1 MMKTR
6 GHRKQIF
13 LFLLAVILPSLVLV
27 AFTLRM
33 INQEKELAQKRM
45 TEDRRRLARDFGE
58 RLLLRLE
65 KIKLQEA
72 SVLGRGTESGGPGI
86 TGAKEGPQEQ
96 VGYVNPEVVL
106 IGAVE
111 GNRLLLPWEFEEC
124 IAASGR
130 MLNQSDFRRMMA
142 EGESAEFSMKN
153 PGQAARSYETAMKRS
168 GNPVQKEYAHLALA
182 RAMAKSG
189 RTQPAID
196 HARKILA
203 LPADICDE
211 FGIPLSFYAAGML
224 VVETSSLEEVAEQ
237 IKAGLE
243 SESWLSPPA
252 AYMVN
257 DLVEKLS
264 QKASE
269 PPLENTVRECRQA
282 LQAIIPKIEQALALQ
297 GDFPALGLTILPAKG
312 SNRDEPLWT
321 TYGENPWLLSL
332 SLPLSG
338 ARQILVAVNLPDIVA
353 SLKSDTELLKTFPS
367 EFRLVTDMTAEGEAL
382 GENFRGLN
390 IVFDRTSE
398 EWLSAQSSPQ
408 PLFYILIVILVM
420 GMTLFG
426 TYLLLRDVRREV
438 RMAEMR
444 SQFVSSVS
452 HELKTPLTAIRMFA
466 ETLRLGRA
474 QNRQTQDEY
483 LDTIV
488 NESQRLTRLLN
499 NVLDFS
505 KIEKGKKIYRPQP
518 ASLPEV
524 LKAAAR
530 AMEYPLSQ
538 HGFKLRV
545 EMDEGLPAVSIDQD
559 ALEQAVLNL
568 LHNAMKYSGDSREID
583 LRLRRS
589 GNLALIQVADRG
601 VGIAPQ
607 EQKKIF
613 EKFYRVPS
621 QENERLPGTGL
632 GLSLVHHIV
641 TAHGGRVEVESAPG
655 EGSTFSILL
664 PLEEGE

>member
-1 MMKTR
+1 MKTG
-6 GHRKQIF
+6 GHRKQIV
-13 LFLLAVILPSLVLV
+13 LFLLTVILPSLVLV

-33 INQEKELAQKRM
+33 INQERELAQKRV
-45 TEDRRRLARDFGE
+45 TEERRRLGRKFGE

-65 KIKLQEA
+65 KVKLQEVSA
-72 SVLGRGTESGGPGI
+72 LS
-86 TGAKEGPQEQ
+86 TGAESDTRGESSIEGEPRPRPGYVNSEVVL
-96 VGYVNPEVVL
+96 VGYVRD
-106 IGAVE
+106 
-111 GNRLLLPWEFEEC
+111 NRLELPWEIEES

-130 MLNQSDFRRMMA
+130 LLNQDSFRRMMA
-142 EGESAEFSMKN
+142 GGESAEFSAKN
-153 PGQAARSYETAMKRS
+153 PRRAARLYQAAMNKS
-168 GNPVQKEYAHLALA
+168 GHPVQEEYAHLALA
-182 RAMAKSG
+182 RALVKSG
-189 RTQPAID
+189 QTTQATD
-196 HARKILA
+196 HSQQILA
-203 LPADICDE
+203 LPPDIHDE

-224 VVETSSLEEVAEQ
+224 VEEDAALEKVAGR
-237 IKAGLE
+237 IKEDLE
-243 SESWLSPPA
+243 SQAWLSPPA
-252 AYMVN
+252 AYMLY
-257 DLVEKLS
+257 DLIEALS
-264 QKASE
+264 RKASE
-269 PPLENTVRECRQA
+269 PTLANTVKDCRQA
-282 LQAIIPKIEQALALQ
+282 LQDHIPRLEQALELQ
-297 GDFPALGLTILPAKG
+297 EDFQAIGLGAPPAGG
-312 SNRDEPLWT
+312 SARDEPLWV
-321 TYGENPWLLSL
+321 TYGERPWLVSL
-332 SLPLSG
+332 SFSPSG
-338 ARQILVAVNLPDIVA
+338 PRQILVAVNLSDIFT
-353 SLKSDTELLKTFPS
+353 SLKFDLELLNAFPR
-367 EFRLVTDMTAEGEAL
+367 EFHLVTDMDAAGEDL
-382 GENFRGLN
+382 GGNFRGLK
-390 IVFDRTSE
+390 IAFAGTPE
-398 EWLSAQSSPQ
+398 EWLSSQSSLQ
-408 PLFYILIVILVM
+408 PLFYILIVILVL

-466 ETLRLGRA
+466 ETLRLGRL
-474 QNRQTQDEY
+474 QNRQTQEEY

-524 LKAAAR
+524 IKAAAR

-538 HGFKLRV
+538 QGFKLNV
-545 EMDEGLPAVSIDQD
+545 ELDEDLPAASVDRD

-568 LHNAMKYSGDSREID
+568 LHNAMKYSGDSCEID
-583 LRLRRS
+583 LRLGRS
-589 GNLALIQVADRG
+589 GSQALIQVIDRG

-632 GLSLVHHIV
+632 GLSLVYHIV

-655 EGSTFSILL
+655 KGSTFSIFL
-664 PLEEGE
+664 PLEKGE

>member
-1 MMKTR
+1 MKTG
-6 GHRKQIF
+6 GHRKQIV
-13 LFLLAVILPSLVLV
+13 LFLLAVILPSLVLA

-33 INQEKELAQKRM
+33 INQERELTQKRI
-45 TEDRRRLARDFGE
+45 TEERRRLGREFGE

-65 KIKLQEA
+65 KIKLQEVSA
-72 SVLGRGTESGGPGI
+72 MDAGTKSGTRGDPVPGSDPWSAYVNTEVVL
-86 TGAKEGPQEQ
+86 
-96 VGYVNPEVVL
+96 VGYVRD
-106 IGAVE
+106 
-111 GNRLLLPWEFEEC
+111 NRLELPWEFEEST
-124 IAASGR
+124 AASSR
-130 MLNQSDFRRMMA
+130 LLNQDSFRRMMA
-142 EGESAEFSMKN
+142 DGESAEFSSKN
-153 PGQAARSYETAMKRS
+153 PRRAARRYQAAMKKS
-168 GNPVQKEYAHLALA
+168 GHPVQKEYAHLALA
-182 RAMAKSG
+182 RALAKSG
-189 RTQPAID
+189 QTTQATD
-196 HARKILA
+196 HAQTILA
-203 LPADICDE
+203 LPPRVHDE

-224 VVETSSLEEVAEQ
+224 IEESAALEAVAER
-237 IKAGLE
+237 IKKELE
-243 SESWLSPPA
+243 SDSWLSPPA
-252 AYMVN
+252 AYMLA
-257 DLVEKLS
+257 DLIEKLGRT
-264 QKASE
+264 ASE
-269 PPLENTVRECRQA
+269 PFPLNTVQECRED
-282 LQAIIPKIEQALALQ
+282 LQAYISKLEQALALQ
-297 GDFPALGLTILPAKG
+297 EDFPALGLGVFPTG
-312 SNRDEPLWT
+312 GNSRDAPLWII
-321 TYGENPWLLSL
+321 YGESSWLVSL
-332 SLPLSG
+332 SFPPSG
-338 ARQILVAVNLPDIVA
+338 LRQTIVAVSLPEMFA
-353 SLKSDTELLKTFPS
+353 SLKSDPELLHSFPR
-367 EFRLVTDMTAEGEAL
+367 EFQLVTDMAAAGEDL
-382 GENFRGLN
+382 GGNFRGLK
-390 IVFDRTSE
+390 IAFAGTPE
-398 EWLSAQSSPQ
+398 EWRSSQSSFQ
-408 PLFYILIVILVM
+408 PLFYVLIVILVL

-466 ETLRLGRA
+466 ETLRLGRM
-474 QNRQTQDEY
+474 QNQQTQDEY

-530 AMEYPLSQ
+530 AIEYPLSQ

-545 EMDEGLPAVSIDQD
+545 EIDEGLPAVSIDQD
-559 ALEQAVLNL
+559 AIEQAVLNL

-641 TAHGGRVEVESAPG
+641 TAHGGRIEVESAPG
-655 EGSTFSILL
+655 EGSTFSIFL
-664 PLEEGE
+664 PLEKGE

>member
-1 MMKTR
+1 MKTS
-6 GHRKQIF
+6 GHRKQIV

-45 TEDRRRLARDFGE
+45 TEERRRLGRDFGE

-72 SVLGRGTESGGPGI
+72 AALDRGTKSGG
-86 TGAKEGPQEQ
+86 TGESSLNKAPAGQA
-96 VGYVNPEVVL
+96 GYVNPEVALV
-106 IGAVE
+106 GYVKD
-111 GNRLLLPWEFEEC
+111 NRLELPWEFEESS
-124 IAASGR
+124 AASSR
-130 MLNQSDFRRMMA
+130 LLNQGSFRRMMSD
-142 EGESAEFSMKN
+142 GESAEFSMKN
-153 PGQAARSYETAMKRS
+153 PRQAAKLYESAMNKS
-168 GNPVQKEYAHLALA
+168 GSTVQEEYAHLALV
-182 RAMAKSG
+182 RALAKSG
-189 RTQPAID
+189 RMQQAID
-196 HARKILA
+196 QARKVLA
-203 LPADICDE
+203 LPADFRDE

-224 VVETSSLEEVAEQ
+224 IEESTALEEIAER
-237 IKAGLE
+237 IKTELE

-257 DLVEKLS
+257 DLVESLS
-264 QKASE
+264 RKDSEASLEKA
-269 PPLENTVRECRQA
+269 VRECRQA
-282 LQAIIPKIEQALALQ
+282 LQVYIPKLEQALALQ
-297 GDFPALGLTILPAKG
+297 EEFQALGLKVFPPKEN
-312 SNRDEPLWT
+312 SKDEPLWI

-332 SLPLSG
+332 SLPPSG
-338 ARQILVAVNLPDIVA
+338 SRQILVAVNLPDIFT
-353 SLKSDTELLKTFPS
+353 SLKSDPEILNAFPR
-367 EFRLVTDMTAEGEAL
+367 EFHLITDVDAAGEDL
-382 GENFRGLN
+382 GENFRGLK
-390 IVFDRTSE
+390 IAFAGTSE
-398 EWLSAQSSPQ
+398 EWLSSQSSLQ
-408 PLFYILIVILVM
+408 PLFYVLIVILVL

-466 ETLRLGRA
+466 ETLRLGRL
-474 QNRQTQDEY
+474 QNRQTQEEY

-524 LKAAAR
+524 IKAAAR

-538 HGFKLRV
+538 QGFKLNV
-545 EMDEGLPAVSIDQD
+545 EIQEGLPAVSVDRD

-568 LHNAMKYSGDSREID
+568 LHNAMKYSRDNREID
-583 LRLRRS
+583 LRLRKS
-589 GNLALIQVADRG
+589 GHLALIQVIDG
-601 VGIAPQ
+601 GIGIAPQ

-632 GLSLVHHIV
+632 GLSLVYHIV
-641 TAHGGRVEVESAPG
+641 TAHGGRVEVESEPG
-655 EGSTFSILL
+655 KGSTFSIFL
-664 PLEEGE
+664 PLEKDE

>member
-1 MMKTR
+1 MKTS
-6 GHRKQIF
+6 GHRKQIL

-45 TEDRRRLARDFGE
+45 TEERRRFGRDFGE

-65 KIKLQEA
+65 KIKLQEVVA
-72 SVLGRGTESGGPGI
+72 LGKGIEPGGEEEPSPKKVPSGQ
-86 TGAKEGPQEQ
+86 A
-96 VGYVNPEVVL
+96 GYVNPEVALV
-106 IGAVE
+106 GYVRE
-111 GNRLLLPWEFEEC
+111 NRLELPWELEES
-124 IAASGR
+124 IVASGR
-130 MLNQSDFRRMMA
+130 LLNQGSFRQMMA
-142 EGESAEFSMKN
+142 DGERAEFSMKN
-153 PGQAARSYETAMKRS
+153 PREAAKLYESAMNKS
-168 GNPVQKEYAHLALA
+168 GSPVQKEYAHLALA
-182 RAMAKSG
+182 RALAKSG
-189 RTQPAID
+189 QTQRAIE
-196 HARKILA
+196 HADKILA
-203 LPADICDE
+203 LPPEICDE
-211 FGIPLSFYAAGML
+211 FGIPLSFYAAGIL
-224 VVETSSLEEVAEQ
+224 IEENTALEEVADC
-237 IKAGLE
+237 IKTELE
-243 SESWLSPPA
+243 SEGWLSPPA

-257 DLVEKLS
+257 DLVETLS
-264 QKASE
+264 RKASK
-269 PPLENTVRECRQA
+269 PSLENAVQECRQA
-282 LQAIIPKIEQALALQ
+282 LKAYIPKLEQALALQ
-297 GDFPALGLTILPAKG
+297 GDFQSLGLSPLSSKG
-312 SNRDEPLWT
+312 RNRDDPLWT
-321 TYGENPWLLSL
+321 IYGENPWLLSV
-332 SLPLSG
+332 SLPPSDS
-338 ARQILVAVNLPDIVA
+338 RQVFVAVNLSDILV
-353 SLKSDTELLKTFPS
+353 SLKSDPELLKTSPK
-367 EFRLVTDMTAEGEAL
+367 EFHLVTDMGAQGEAL
-382 GENFRGLN
+382 GENFRGLK
-390 IVFDRTSE
+390 IAFAGTSE
-398 EWLSAQSSPQ
+398 EWLSSQSTLQ
-408 PLFYILIVILVM
+408 PLFYVLIVILVL

-466 ETLRLGRA
+466 ETLRLGRL
-474 QNRQTQDEY
+474 QNQQTQEEY

-524 LKAAAR
+524 IKAAAR

-538 HGFKLRV
+538 HGFKLNV
-545 EMDEGLPAVSIDQD
+545 ELDEDLPAVSVDRD

-568 LHNAMKYSGDSREID
+568 LHNAMKYSGDSREIE
-583 LRLRRS
+583 LRLRKS
-589 GNLALIQVADRG
+589 GNLALIQVIDRG

-655 EGSTFSILL
+655 KGSTFSIFLT
-664 PLEEGE
+664 LEKGE